1 MRASPSDP
9 WARALLEEADM
20 CDARSVDEWHRE
32 FLPFLCS
39 NCGRR
44 SRYSVQEPT
53 HASFSLTPSLT
64 PLHAHDEAAPVL
76 LLRCDACGA
85 FTRFPRAR
93 IEHLAQIREAA
104 RSAIVRHL
112 AIRLCSKCGGR
123 GIVERREI
131 FPDVAPRLL
140 APCPGCLGPGFVW
153 APAFDARTKTFLD
166 VLAG

>member
-1 MRASPSDP
+1 MYD
-9 WARALLEEADM
+9 L
-20 CDARSVDEWHRE
+20 RSVDEWHRE
-32 FLPFLCS
+32 FLPFLCAH
-39 NCGRR
+39 CGRR

-53 HASFSLTPSLT
+53 AVPSALAARPASDD
-64 PLHAHDEAAPVL
+64 ADPVL

-104 RSAIVRHL
+104 RSALVRHL
-112 AIRLCSKCGGR
+112 AIRLCTKCGGR
-123 GIVERREI
+123 GILERREV

-140 APCPGCLGPGFVW
+140 APCPACLGPGFVW
-153 APAFDARTKTFLD
+153 APAFGVHTKTFLD